1 MCVLTYD
8 TSLTF
13 YSVAQSGEITLMHV
27 GEVDDPFIPLPLSR
41 LMMDVTNNRESID
54 IVIDKIYNMFTSG
67 VQGQAPTS
75 TRAKFSNQVCTGAAV
90 SACSKLLEGNGKFYR
105 TLKLL
110 V

>member
-13 YSVAQSGEITLMHV
+13 YSVALSGEITLMHV

-41 LMMDVTNNRESID
+41 LMMDITQNREQID

-67 VQGQAPTS
+67 V
-75 TRAKFSNQVCTGAAV
+75 
-90 SACSKLLEGNGKFYR
+90 
-105 TLKLL
+105 
-110 V
+110 